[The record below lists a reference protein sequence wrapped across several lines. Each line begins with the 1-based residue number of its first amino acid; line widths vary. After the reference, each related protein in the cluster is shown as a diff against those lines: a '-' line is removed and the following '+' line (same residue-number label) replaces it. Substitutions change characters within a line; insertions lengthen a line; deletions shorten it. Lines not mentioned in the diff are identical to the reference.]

1 MNRYFITGI
10 GTGVGKTIVAA
21 ILTEALQADY
31 WKPIQSGTVEGTD
44 SNSVASCVSN
54 ATSQFLKE
62 AYSLKEPASPH
73 LAAALEDVE
82 IDMDAIQLP
91 SSSNNNLIIEGA
103 GGLLVPLNSKHYV
116 IDLAKRFDAEVIL
129 VCRNYLGCIN
139 HSLLSI
145 DYLLRHNFKIKGLVL
160 NGDYDPLVRSAII
173 NYADLPVL
181 AEIKEIGGITKSS
194 IAELAR
200 SIKQF

>member
-10 GTGVGKTIVAA
+10 GTEVGKTIVSA

-31 WKPIQSGTVEGTD
+31 WKPVQSGTVEGTD
-44 SNSVASCVSN
+44 SNSVAGLISN
-54 ATSQFLKE
+54 TASQFLKE
-62 AYSLKEPASPH
+62 AYSFKEPASPH
-73 LAAALEDVE
+73 LAAALEGVE
-82 IDMDAIQLP
+82 IDIETVQLP
-91 SSSNNNLIIEGA
+91 SSSNRNLIIEGA
-103 GGLLVPLNSKHYV
+103 GGVLVPLNSKHYV

-145 DYLLRHNFKIKGLVL
+145 DYLRRHNYKIKGLVL
-160 NGDYDPLVRSAII
+160 SGDFDPLVRSAIV
-173 NYADLPVL
+173 NYADTPVL
-181 AEIKEIGGITKSS
+181 AEIKEINEVTKSS

-200 SIKQF
+200 SVKQF